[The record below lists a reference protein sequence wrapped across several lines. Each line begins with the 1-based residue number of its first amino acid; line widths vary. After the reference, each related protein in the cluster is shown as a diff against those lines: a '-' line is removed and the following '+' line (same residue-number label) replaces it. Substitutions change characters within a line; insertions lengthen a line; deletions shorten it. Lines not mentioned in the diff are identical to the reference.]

1 MVVAKADAFPTFH
14 RRSRRH
20 GVAPPE
26 HGFNPGREF
35 SGQERFG
42 QVVIGS
48 LFEAD
53 DPIHPIGPRSE
64 HHHGKIIPG
73 IPQPAQS
80 RQTIIAGQHQVKNHK
95 IWPLAFQ
102 TCLELLHIAEAAHV
116 IALVDQVGADHL
128 SQFRVVVHHPDL
140 VVLDLMLPGDDG
152 LTALRRLRDA
162 GDDLPVVMLTARA
175 DGVDRI
181 IGLEQGADDYLAKPF
196 LPRELTARI
205 EAVLRRRNA
214 MPAGTP
220 VEGGECIRFGDNQL
234 DLSARTLLQNNE
246 PVVITSGE
254 FSLLAAFVR
263 HPHRPLSR
271 ERLIELARGPGSDT
285 DSRSM
290 DVQVSRVRKLVE
302 PDPTRPR
309 YVQTVWGYGYVFVPD
324 GTPRSR

>member
-1 MVVAKADAFPTFH
+1 MDMAKDTMIWVVD
-14 RRSRRH
+14 
-20 GVAPPE
+20 
-26 HGFNPGREF
+26 
-35 SGQERFG
+35 
-42 QVVIGS
+42 
-48 LFEAD
+48 D
-53 DPIHPIGPRSE
+53 DPELRKMVGTYLIDQGYDVRSLCD
-64 HHHGKIIPG
+64 
-73 IPQPAQS
+73 
-80 RQTIIAGQHQVKNHK
+80 VK
-95 IWPLAFQ
+95 Q
-102 TCLELLHIAEAAHV
+102 LEARLEC
-116 IALVDQVGADHL
+116 Q
-128 SQFRVVVHHPDL
+128 RPDL

-181 IGLEQGADDYLAKPF
+181 IGLEQGADDYIAKPF

-220 VEGGECIRFGDNQL
+220 VEGGECVRFGDNQL
-234 DLSARTLLQNNE
+234 DLSARTLLQNDQ

-302 PDPTRPR
+302 PDPTRPATCR
-309 YVQTVWGYGYVFVPD
+309 RFGATAMCLSRMARRDPAEMPVQPGLQRGLARF
-324 GTPRSR
+324 GI